1 MEVILMA
8 TLAAVLGLVLCL
20 WGYRIFLVM
29 LPVFGFFAGFWLG
42 AEAVA
47 LIFGTGFLVTVTGWV
62 VGFILGLIV
71 AVLSYLFYFVGVA
84 LIALAVG
91 AALGAGVM
99 GALGFDSGLLVLVV
113 VIVSAL
119 VVAGLTLLFNLQKYV
134 IITLTALGGANAI
147 VLSPL
152 LLFGRVSLA
161 SVSGAGS
168 AIKPVLQ
175 DSWFWLVI
183 WLIITIASIAYQI
196 QSNQS
201 YTFTRDD
208 YVEGWG

>member
-29 LPVFGFFAGFWLG
+29 LPIFGFFAGFWLG

-84 LIALAVG
+84 LIALAAG
-91 AALGAGVM
+91 AALGSGLMSAF
-99 GALGFDSGLLVLVV
+99 GFDTGILLLIVE
-113 VIVSAL
+113 IVSAL
-119 VVAGLTLLFNLQKYV
+119 LVAGLTLVFNLQKYV
-134 IITLTALGGANAI
+134 IIAITALGGANAI

-152 LLFGRVSLA
+152 LLFGRVPLA

-168 AIKPVLQ
+168 AIRPVLQ
-175 DSWFWLVI
+175 DSWLWLVI
-183 WLIITIASIAYQI
+183 WLIIAIASIAYQVR
-196 QSNQS
+196 SHRN
-201 YTFTRDD
+201 YTFNRDV

>member
-8 TLAAVLGLVLCL
+8 TLAAGLGIVLCL

-29 LPVFGFFAGFWLG
+29 LPIFGFFAGFWLG

-62 VGFILGLIV
+62 VGFILGLIL
-71 AVLSYLFYFVGVA
+71 AVLSYLFYFIGVA
-84 LIALAVG
+84 LIALAAG

-99 GALGFDSGLLVLVV
+99 GAFGFDSGLLLFMVE
-113 VIVSAL
+113 IVSAL
-119 VVAGLTLLFNLQKYV
+119 VVAGLTLVFNLQKYV
-134 IITLTALGGANAI
+134 IIAITALGGANAL

-152 LLFGRVSLA
+152 LFFARVPLA
-161 SVSGAGS
+161 SVSSAGS
-168 AIKPVLQ
+168 AIRPVLQ
-175 DSWFWLVI
+175 DSWLWLII
-183 WLIITIASIAYQI
+183 WLIIAIASIVYQVR
-196 QSNQS
+196 SHRS
-201 YTFTRDD
+201 YTFSRDI

>member
-8 TLAAVLGLVLCL
+8 TLAAGLGIVLCL

-29 LPVFGFFAGFWLG
+29 LPIFGFFAGFWLG

-62 VGFILGLIV
+62 VGFILGLIL
-71 AVLSYLFYFVGVA
+71 AVLSYLFYFIGVA
-84 LIALAVG
+84 LIALAAG

-99 GALGFDSGLLVLVV
+99 GAFGFDSGLLLFIVE
-113 VIVSAL
+113 IVSAL
-119 VVAGLTLLFNLQKYV
+119 VVAGLTLVFNLQKYV

-152 LLFGRVSLA
+152 LLFGRISLA

-183 WLIITIASIAYQI
+183 WLIIAIGSIVYQVR
-196 QSNQS
+196 SNRS
-201 YTFTRDD
+201 FTFNRDI

>member
-29 LPVFGFFAGFWLG
+29 LPIFGFFAGFWLG

-47 LIFGTGFLVTVTGWV
+47 LIFGTGFLVTITGWV

-84 LIALAVG
+84 LIALAAG
-91 AALGAGVM
+91 AALGSGLM
-99 GALGFDSGLLVLVV
+99 GAFGFDSGILVLMVE
-113 VIVSAL
+113 IVSAL
-119 VVAGLTLLFNLQKYV
+119 VVAGLTLVFNLQKY
-134 IITLTALGGANAI
+134 IIIAIAALGGANAI

-168 AIKPVLQ
+168 AVGPVVR
-175 DSWFWLVI
+175 DSWLWLVI
-183 WLIITIASIAYQI
+183 WLIIAIGSIVYQVR
-196 QSNQS
+196 SNRS
-201 YTFTRDD
+201 YTYNRDV